1 MGNTSSDCVHYL
13 QNQQLMNLA
22 KGDGDCAQLQE
33 LLFHFGGTYTDD
45 SHLQTGALLGGTA
58 GQIEITGDHNK
69 FVQGS
74 STATSTAGLQ
84 ELLFHFGGT
93 YADDSH
99 LQTGALLGGTAGQIE
114 ITGDHNK
121 FVQGSSTS
129 KATAKILMVI

>member
-74 STATSTAGLQ
+74 STAKSTAGLQ
-84 ELLFHFGGT
+84 ELLFFHFGGT
-93 YADDSH
+93 KMTHTSDWS
-99 LQTGALLGGTAGQIE
+99 LLGGTAGQIE